1 MQDARHSMFRLIK
14 PKTRLRLETAH
25 VQPEASE
32 TLTQHRANPASTSRS
47 EGLRPDYTHQS
58 LPFTHPTVR
67 LLGIPDSS
75 HSSSRA
81 CASGRTEASQLGY
94 HDQIPKTPLAT
105 KPFSQIEGCC
115 IARVYPGWCGPSTR
129 TIHAS
134 NKRRPH
140 TRGARARLAAPG
152 RGATRGGVER
162 AERKERKEEGH
173 PFPPGEWG
181 GIRGV
186 SGVPSRKQ
194 CYQPGKGGPRPS
206 GQG

>member
-1 MQDARHSMFRLIK
+1 MFGL
-14 PKTRLRLETAH
+14 
-25 VQPEASE
+25 
-32 TLTQHRANPASTSRS
+32 ANPELGVLMLALFIVFIMLGFPIAARTVTTKAST
-47 EGLRPDYTHQS
+47 
-58 LPFTHPTVR
+58 
-67 LLGIPDSS
+67 
-75 HSSSRA
+75 
-81 CASGRTEASQLGY
+81 
-94 HDQIPKTPLAT
+94 
-105 KPFSQIEGCC
+105 
-115 IARVYPGWCGPSTR
+115 
-129 TIHAS
+129 
-134 NKRRPH
+134 H